1 MPKNKLGGKKSP
13 PSFEN
18 RIRNPRSK
26 SEEEA
31 GNTQNNKRSSK
42 EGKET
47 EKLREREIPER
58 KRETEV
64 VVVVVVVLVAMDGGR
79 CSVVFGVGAYM
90 MMMMS
95 TGRGAA
101 AGRF

>member
-64 VVVVVVVLVAMDGGR
+64 VVVVVVLVAMDGGR